1 VELTAETMTDIFNG
15 ASVVTTTFN
24 PAAGRQPTA
33 VPRAGAAAPAGAPP
47 KSGAAPKET
56 ITSGII
62 QAMNDFEL
70 LQVEKGIF
78 EHENVYEV
86 VFTDNILADAT
97 LVPPGPTDK
106 TSTPMGPNNATAAQQ
121 LNPAAGSVNNK
132 AKNNSATAGTTL
144 IQFMDKTLSASSYII
159 DQQNATI
166 NNEGIR
172 VPQKT
177 TASIMGWYRIG
188 LQAVPIAY
196 DPKRKDYAYKI
207 TYQVSPYLVND
218 IQNPYFPKGVFRG
231 VHKKYSYWFTG
242 ENSEVLD
249 YSAEF
254 NALYYYVVNSP
265 QEQTDTSDYRFAEE
279 ARRRYQTKSNENIQS
294 GTSEDV
300 TEPAAQAKDTLYSPG
315 DLNRANL
322 TIWGDPAWIQQGELG
337 TGIAGPG
344 FNFSPYLPD
353 GTINVESEEIL
364 FEIAW
369 NKPVDYSLETG
380 LMEPGQ
386 RRYGAN
392 DLVTDTGSKQT
403 TQSYIYKA
411 VTVNST
417 FSKGKFTQQ
426 LEGVRVQFPLNAI
439 KTNKT
444 AAEVAGVSPGQA
456 DSDLAEQQAR
466 AQSAATTAAGPR
478 RGPDPNG
485 LANPRPNAS
494 TRPATPRFL
503 GGPAPTTNRAAAPAA
518 NPARIAPAPPAGPP
532 TSGGSSVGPANP
544 VTPTNTQ
551 TGATRTTETTNT
563 TYDAEIFR
571 TKDPASFAKY
581 QEYKNQQFN
590 LINQSEKSRLTA
602 QAAANS
608 PDGTLDPR
616 QVSRINST
624 ARTLANT
631 QADAAAQQL
640 FDPQIKAAGAGGTTK
655 TTTPANT
662 TPVNTTAGQTMNRQ
676 P

>member
-1 VELTAETMTDIFNG
+1 
-15 ASVVTTTFN
+15 
-24 PAAGRQPTA
+24 
-33 VPRAGAAAPAGAPP
+33 
-47 KSGAAPKET
+47 
-56 ITSGII
+56 
-62 QAMNDFEL
+62 
-70 LQVEKGIF
+70 
-78 EHENVYEV
+78 
-86 VFTDNILADAT
+86 
-97 LVPPGPTDK
+97 
-106 TSTPMGPNNATAAQQ
+106 
-121 LNPAAGSVNNK
+121 
-132 AKNNSATAGTTL
+132 
-144 IQFMDKTLSASSYII
+144 
-159 DQQNATI
+159 
-166 NNEGIR
+166 
-172 VPQKT
+172 
-177 TASIMGWYRIG
+177 
-188 LQAVPIAY
+188 
-196 DPKRKDYAYKI
+196 
-207 TYQVSPYLVND
+207 
-218 IQNPYFPKGVFRG
+218 
-231 VHKKYSYWFTG
+231 
-242 ENSEVLD
+242 
-249 YSAEF
+249 
-254 NALYYYVVNSP
+254 
-265 QEQTDTSDYRFAEE
+265 
-279 ARRRYQTKSNENIQS
+279 
-294 GTSEDV
+294 
-300 TEPAAQAKDTLYSPG
+300 
-315 DLNRANL
+315 
-322 TIWGDPAWIQQGELG
+322 
-337 TGIAGPG
+337 
-344 FNFSPYLPD
+344 
-353 GTINVESEEIL
+353 L

-392 DLVTDTGSKQT
+392 SLVTDTGSKQT

-444 AAEVAGVSPGQA
+444 AAEIAGVSPGQA

-466 AQSAATTAAGPR
+466 AQSAAADGVNQGPQRGSAA
-478 RGPDPNG
+478 NG
-485 LANPRPNAS
+485 LANLRPNAS

-503 GGPAPTTNRAAAPAA
+503 GGPGSTTNRAAAPAA
-518 NPARIAPAPPAGPP
+518 DPARIAPAPPAGPP

-551 TGATRTTETTNT
+551 TGGTRTTETTNT

-571 TKDPASFAKY
+571 TKDPVSFAKY

-640 FDPQIKAAGAGGTTK
+640 FEPQIKAAGAGGTTK

-676 P
+676 T